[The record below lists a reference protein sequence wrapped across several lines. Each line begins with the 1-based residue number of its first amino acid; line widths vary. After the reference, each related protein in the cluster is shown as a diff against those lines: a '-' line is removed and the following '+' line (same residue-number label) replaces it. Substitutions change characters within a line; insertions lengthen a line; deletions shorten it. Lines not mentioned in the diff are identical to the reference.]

1 MKRDFFTFEDLG
13 GEYPALATD
22 IRRGM
27 PTAVFG
33 VSDSLKYLIAGLV
46 DAPVVYVTTDGAA
59 AQKTARNIAALS
71 GKRVEVLAA
80 KDEV

>member
-33 VSDSLKYLIAGLV
+33 VSDSLKYLIAGLHST
-46 DAPVVYVTTDGAA
+46 PVVYIVTDGI
-59 AQKTARNIAALS
+59 TARKAAEKPYS
-71 GKRVEVLAA
+71 MIIQ
-80 KDEV
+80 